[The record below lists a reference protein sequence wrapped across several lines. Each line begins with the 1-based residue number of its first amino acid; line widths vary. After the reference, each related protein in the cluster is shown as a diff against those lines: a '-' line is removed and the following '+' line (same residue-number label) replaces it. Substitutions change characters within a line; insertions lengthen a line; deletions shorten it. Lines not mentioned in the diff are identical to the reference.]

1 MAVGKKELPAWKQ
14 FEQLVARIES
24 DACKKGLTVVS
35 PDRIRCKITGRKREV
50 DASIRG
56 KIGTADVLITIEC
69 RKRHSKQDVTWIEQL
84 AAKRDAIGASCTI
97 AVSPRDFTAGA
108 EMVARRHGIM
118 LRRLSDVSIEEIN
131 QLIRIDFVWFTHK
144 RVALASVGLRFAR
157 TEQLSVSQLDAI
169 DEYLPESTSAEAPIF
184 RNIETGAQWSL
195 DKLWKDLQ
203 ECTDPFEGLQK
214 GSKPTIRTAC
224 FPFPNN
230 VTVETPN
237 GEKLLGN
244 VILRVALWLEVE
256 QVDLSSARKVEYT
269 SPEGIALQRVEFS
282 SQHAQPDDWR
292 LSLQMPIGGT
302 DIIQVR
308 TGGSWP
314 KNKSQ

>member
-1 MAVGKKELPAWKQ
+1 MAAGKKELPAWKQ

-24 DACKKGLTVVS
+24 DASKEGLTVVS
-35 PDRIRCKITGRKREV
+35 ADRIRCKITGRKGEV

-97 AVSPRDFTAGA
+97 AVGPQDFTAGA
-108 EMVARRHGIM
+108 EMVARRHGIR
-118 LRRLSDVSIEEIN
+118 LRRLSDISIDEIN
-131 QLIRIDFVWFTHK
+131 RLIRIEFVWFTHK
-144 RVALASVGLRFAR
+144 RGALASVGLRFAR
-157 TEQLSVSQLDAI
+157 TDQWSVPQLDAI
-169 DEYLPESTSAEAPIF
+169 DEFLPESTSAEAPIF
-184 RNIETGAQWSL
+184 RTIETGAQWSL

-214 GSKPTIRTAC
+214 GGKPVVRSAC

-230 VTVETPN
+230 VTVETAN
-237 GEKLLGN
+237 GQKLLGDVN
-244 VILRVALWLEVE
+244 LRVALWLEVE
-256 QVDLSSARKVEYT
+256 QVDLSAARKVEYT

-292 LSLQMPIGGT
+292 LSLQMPKDGT
-302 DIIQVR
+302 NLRQVR

-314 KNKSQ
+314 KTKSR

>member
-1 MAVGKKELPAWKQ
+1 MAVSKKELPAWKQ

-24 DACKKGLTVVS
+24 DASKEGLTVVS

-56 KIGTADVLITIEC
+56 KIGTVDVLITIEC

-84 AAKRDAIGASCTI
+84 ATKRDAIGASCTI

-131 QLIRIDFVWFTHK
+131 KLISIDFVWFTHK
-144 RVALASVGLRFAR
+144 RAGLVSVGLRFAR
-157 TEQLSVSQLDAI
+157 TEQWSVPQLDAI
-169 DEYLPESTSAEAPIF
+169 DEFLPDSISAEAPIF

-195 DKLWKDLQ
+195 DKFWKDLQ
-203 ECTDPFEGLQK
+203 ECTDPFEGLEK
-214 GSKPTIRTAC
+214 GGKPIIRTAC

-237 GEKLLGN
+237 GEKLLGD
-244 VILRVALWLEVE
+244 VILSVALWLEVE
-256 QVDLSSARKVEYT
+256 QVDLSSALKVEYT

-292 LSLQMPIGGT
+292 LSLQMPKNGT
-302 DIIQVR
+302 YISQVK

-314 KNKSQ
+314 KTKSR